1 MLGDRLKNF
10 IATDDGNRLLPGLRA
25 GTPVAGYYEI
35 DTAST
40 TADTWYRFF
49 PSGSDAEKVTNNKKQ
64 INIGTLR
71 SDMKHINGWHL
82 KTLNTE
88 HVNTYVINGYNND
101 IADLSDDLK
110 SELPNTAIEYVLY
123 PRNIQTLNLNYSED
137 SEENIEVGYVVDD
150 VISPAD
156 SDITTIGFIA
166 PGGAIIIPAT
176 ASDKVFYK
184 FAIVDDA
191 FISWGEHLII

>member
-10 IATDDGNRLLPGLRA
+10 IATDDGNRLLPGLRV

-35 DTAST
+35 DTATT
-40 TADTWYRFF
+40 TADTWYRLF
-49 PSGSDAEKVTNNKKQ
+49 PSGSDAEKVTSNKKQ
-64 INIGTLR
+64 INIGALR
-71 SDMKHINGWHL
+71 SDIKHINGWHL
-82 KTLNTE
+82 KTLNTT
-88 HVNTYVINGYNND
+88 HVNTYVINGYDSN
-101 IADLSDDLK
+101 IADLSDGLK
-110 SELPNTAIEYVLY
+110 SELPNTGIEYVLY
-123 PRNIQTLNLNYSED
+123 ED
-137 SEENIEVGYVVDD
+137 SEENIELGYVVDD
-150 VISPAD
+150 VISPSD

-184 FAIVDDA
+184 FAIVGGA